1 MKKSISKKKENHE
14 IIYDNFKTNIFEN
27 LRKKVPIYRGCPNQ
41 ECFCT
46 GSCREIVG
54 YRDKLPN
61 EY

>member
-1 MKKSISKKKENHE
+1 MKKSISKKKENLE
-14 IIYDNFKTNIFEN
+14 SVYNNFKTKIHED
-27 LRKKVPIYRGCPNQ
+27 LSRKVPIYRGCPNQ

-46 GSCREIVG
+46 GACKEIIR